1 MIPEEMI
8 EKKQSELDEI
18 VADAFGMKDN
28 VYFKY
33 AIEVMIPMIAGNTD
47 IGIERT
53 EENEMYGR
61 YAKIF
66 YDYFADIYE
75 EQKKFVHIK
84 LYTNLKGG
92 FAALELMLTDNSCGE
107 KIEVDESECA
117 AEIYQVFYAKYNDVF
132 YKRLDHYWFEENR
145 FLL

>member
-1 MIPEEMI
+1 
-8 EKKQSELDEI
+8 
-18 VADAFGMKDN
+18 
-28 VYFKY
+28 
-33 AIEVMIPMIAGNTD
+33 
-47 IGIERT
+47 
-53 EENEMYGR
+53 MYGR

-92 FAALELMLTDNSCGE
+92 FAAFELMLTDNSCGE

-145 FLL
+145 FFIVKAAGKERWHEANAYMDIAEVTARILSE